1 MSTLRLT
8 MIALRRRPVTWALMS
23 LADVM
28 LPVRRDLH
36 RHPEVGLDLPRSQER
51 LLAALDGLGL
61 ETSLG
66 TTSSS
71 VTAVLRGGQPGP
83 AVLLRAD
90 FDALPVAE
98 KTGLSFAS
106 QEGTMHACGHDLHAA
121 MLVGAAHLLH
131 EQRADLHGDV
141 VLAFQPGEEGYDGA
155 AHMLADGVL
164 EASGTRVSAAYALHV
179 ISSVFPAGMLTSRG
193 GPLMAAVD
201 TLEVTVRGVGG
212 HGSAPHRAKDPALA
226 AAAMVTALQLA
237 VTREFDVFDPVV
249 VTTGSL
255 HAGTAHNVI
264 ADEAHFA
271 STVRSFTE
279 AAHAKLQEVL
289 PRVCRGIALAHGVEV
304 DVELQPLFPPTVN
317 DVDEAQWAL
326 ELGREQLGGE
336 QVLEL
341 PHPVTGSEDFSRFL
355 DAVPGAMLFLGA
367 TPSGLDP
374 ETAPYN
380 HAPEADF
387 DESVLTSGAELLA
400 TLAAERLRR

>member
-1 MSTLRLT
+1 
-8 MIALRRRPVTWALMS
+8 MS
-23 LADVM
+23 LLDVM

-36 RHPEVGLDLPRSQER
+36 RLPEVGLDLPRSQER

-61 ETSLG
+61 ETTLG
-66 TTSSS
+66 TTSSA

-83 AVLLRAD
+83 TVLLRAD
-90 FDALPVAE
+90 FDALPVTE
-98 KTGLSFAS
+98 KTGLPFAS
-106 QEGTMHACGHDLHAA
+106 EQGTMHACGHDLHAA

-131 EQRADLHGDV
+131 EQRASLKGDV

-164 EASGTRVSAAYALHV
+164 DASGTRASAAFALHV
-179 ISSVFPAGMLTSRG
+179 ISTQFPSGVLTTRG

-201 TLEVTVRGVGG
+201 TLFVTVRGVGG
-212 HGSAPHRAKDPALA
+212 HGSTPHRAKDPVLA
-226 AAAMVTALQLA
+226 AAAMVTSLQEA

-255 HAGTAHNVI
+255 HAGTAHNVSPEV
-264 ADEAHFA
+264 ARFE

-279 AAHAKLQEVL
+279 AARAKLQEVL
-289 PRVCRGIALAHGVEV
+289 PRVCRGIAQAHGVEV
-304 DVELQPLFPPTVN
+304 DVELRPLFPPTVN
-317 DVDEAQWAL
+317 DVTEAQWAL
-326 ELGREQLGGE
+326 ELGRERLGDE
-336 QVLEL
+336 RVLEL

-367 TPSGLDP
+367 TPPGLDP
-374 ETAPYN
+374 GTAPYN

-387 DESVLTSGAELLA
+387 DEAGLVPGAELLA
-400 TLAAERLRR
+400 ARASERLQRS